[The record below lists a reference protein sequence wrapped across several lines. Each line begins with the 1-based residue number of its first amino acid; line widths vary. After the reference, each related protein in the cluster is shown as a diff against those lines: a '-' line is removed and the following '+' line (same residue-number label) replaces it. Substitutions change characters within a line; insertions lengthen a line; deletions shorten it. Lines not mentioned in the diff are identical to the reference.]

1 MALSPLCHLI
11 GGGVNGSQ
19 NRCDDIAARD
29 TGRFLRTI
37 ASYLERLVIAPK
49 CIFKFRGVA
58 WRDTKSCNSSQQCL
72 KSEIPRDNIGMGR
85 SRHHN
90 YRDTFLFV
98 SYSSGAMFC
107 SLSPGF
113 LEVFFQVFVS
123 RNSKFYVQHF
133 MHFAQITLR
142 LETGKIMNA
151 VHICI
156 IDTVGHSLLVNISG
170 SGGMIED

>member
-1 MALSPLCHLI
+1 M
-11 GGGVNGSQ
+11 SQ
-19 NRCDDIAARD
+19 KR
-29 TGRFLRTI
+29 
-37 ASYLERLVIAPK
+37 
-49 CIFKFRGVA
+49 
-58 WRDTKSCNSSQQCL
+58 
-72 KSEIPRDNIGMGR
+72 IPRDNIGMGR

-98 SYSSGAMFC
+98 SYSRGAMFC

-113 LEVFFQVFVS
+113 LEVFFRLFVL

-133 MHFAQITLR
+133 MHYAQITLR